1 MAKFAISSDIGTTFR
16 TGNFKYKSTFAAK
29 SSPFTILKLALWALH
44 FNALLSAFKQ
54 FEMV

>member
-29 SSPFTILKLALWALH
+29 SSPFTNLKLALWALH